1 MVDLNCSEQIP
12 EALKPKGPQMMNI
25 RMMLRGR
32 RSGPS
37 WCFRFMVM
45 VCSID
50 ALSLQRWCAG
60 FVWFRARGS
69 GCKGSVGVEF
79 RASGACR
86 PYRDGVQVMEV
97 WV

>member
-45 VCSID
+45 VCSI
-50 ALSLQRWCAG
+50 RVC
-60 FVWFRARGS
+60 V
-69 GCKGSVGVEF
+69 V
-79 RASGACR
+79 
-86 PYRDGVQVMEV
+86 
-97 WV
+97 